1 MDFNKV
7 RTYLFILLLALVSMM
22 FFYTVKP
29 FLYTIFWAAVLATI
43 FHPFYKYINNRLKNQ
58 NLSATITI
66 VLATIIIL
74 VPLSTIGTLVVGEAI
89 DGYTSLNNHQGQ
101 ISEFLT
107 GVNNFLHN
115 NRYVTRFNIN
125 DAVISQ
131 RLDDF
136 SRNAV
141 TFIYETAKALTQ
153 NSLEFIGLFLLM
165 LYTLFFFVRDGEDI
179 LNKATYLFP
188 LGDRYEHLLYK
199 KFTSATNSSI
209 KGTILVS
216 AIQGFMGSLLFLL
229 TGVPSPL
236 IWGIIMAVFAII
248 PVTGTFI
255 VWLPAGLFM
264 LYTGHIWQ
272 GIVIII
278 VGIVLISTI
287 DNLLRP
293 ILVGKDLKMH
303 PVIVLFST
311 LGGIL
316 LFGISGFVI
325 GPIVA
330 ALFQSFW
337 EIYEDYYHQELKKK
351 IK

>member
-1 MDFNKV
+1 
-7 RTYLFILLLALVSMM
+7 M

-43 FHPFYKYINNRLKNQ
+43 FHPLYQRINKRLKSE
-58 NLSATITI
+58 NLSAIATLA
-66 VLATIIIL
+66 LATIIIL

-89 DGYTSLNNHQGQ
+89 DGYTALNNHQGQ
-101 ISEFLT
+101 ISETLASI
-107 GVNNFLHN
+107 NNFLHT

-141 TFIYETAKALTQ
+141 TFIYETAKAFTQ
-153 NSLEFIGLFLLM
+153 NSLEFIGLFILM
-165 LYTLFFFVRDGEDI
+165 LYTLFYFIRDGESL

-188 LGDRYEHLLYK
+188 IGDRYEHLLYK
-199 KFTSATNSSI
+199 KFKSATNASI
-209 KGTILVS
+209 KGTIAVS
-216 AIQGFMGSLLFLL
+216 AIQGILGGILFAI

-236 IWGIIMAVFAII
+236 IWGIIMAAFAVI

-264 LYTGHIWQ
+264 LYAGHIWQ
-272 GIVIII
+272 GIVILV
-278 VGIVLISTI
+278 VGTVLISTI
-287 DNLLRP
+287 DNVLRP

-325 GPIVA
+325 GPIIA

-337 EIYEDYYHQELKKK
+337 EIYEDYYHNELEQK
-351 IK
+351 